1 MDFKPILSKI
11 GRPRIIEGRTATVSV
26 SLPGE
31 LDTKLGQLAEIMGVT
46 RASILRGAVQGVI
59 SQAESEGLFDPP
71 PVETPPAATRKPK
84 KKAPAR

>member
-46 RASILRGAVQGVI
+46 RASILRGAVQGVV

-71 PVETPPAATRKPK
+71 VETPPAATSKPK
-84 KKAPAR
+84 KKASAR